1 MAERQERIPVALTK
15 REHAEAL
22 HVRAADVV
30 VDAGQQ
36 LYFLGAVA
44 AEQGIVD
51 DEDVPAGL
59 ARQRRNVLWMTAV
72 PRSSVNLRQWMAQ
85 EFRKR

>member
-1 MAERQERIPVALTK
+1 MAERQERIPVAPAK

-30 VDAGQQ
+30 VDACQQ
-36 LYFLGAVA
+36 FHFFGAIA
-44 AEQGIVD
+44 TEQGIVD

-59 ARQRRNVLWMTAV
+59 ARQRRNGLLDDS
-72 PRSSVNLRQWMAQ
+72 RAQ
-85 EFRKR
+85 

>member
-1 MAERQERIPVALTK
+1 MAERQERISVAPTK

-36 LYFLGAVA
+36 FHFLGAS
-44 AEQGIVD
+44 D
-51 DEDVPAGL
+51 DDVI
-59 ARQRRNVLWMTAV
+59 QY
-72 PRSSVNLRQWMAQ
+72 S
-85 EFRKR
+85 